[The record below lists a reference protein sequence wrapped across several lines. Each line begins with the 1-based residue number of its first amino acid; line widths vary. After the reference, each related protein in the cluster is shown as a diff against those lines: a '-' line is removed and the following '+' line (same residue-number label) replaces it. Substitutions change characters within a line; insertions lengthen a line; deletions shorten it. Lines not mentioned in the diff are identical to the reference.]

1 MDYRPTTIESN
12 AQPWADAFA
21 VILVVL
27 FLLLFPITWPL
38 SQLWR
43 FYQLKSRG
51 YYVTREG
58 RDDIEYQELRD
69 GKIHRLTI
77 AGEMVSKGPHVVYV
91 PTEAE
96 WQQWMP
102 AWAQGRREEIVEKIR
117 RALGNKKY
125 EYVFS

>member
-12 AQPWADAFA
+12 DRPWADTFA

-43 FYQLKSRG
+43 FYLFKTRG

-58 RDDIEYQELRD
+58 RDVIQYQELRD
-69 GKIHRLTI
+69 GKVHRLTI
-77 AGEMVSKGPHVVYV
+77 GGEMVVKGPHVVYV

-102 AWAQGRREEIVEKIR
+102 SWAQGRREEIIEKVR
-117 RALGNKKY
+117 RALGNKNY
-125 EYVFS
+125 AYVVS